1 MGPIKVRV
9 GSVSAPRDVNGVIC
23 CVVDADVY
31 KDYSLLSDEVNLFP
45 AFKY

>member
-1 MGPIKVRV
+1 
-9 GSVSAPRDVNGVIC
+9 VIC

-45 AFKY
+45 AFKYWF